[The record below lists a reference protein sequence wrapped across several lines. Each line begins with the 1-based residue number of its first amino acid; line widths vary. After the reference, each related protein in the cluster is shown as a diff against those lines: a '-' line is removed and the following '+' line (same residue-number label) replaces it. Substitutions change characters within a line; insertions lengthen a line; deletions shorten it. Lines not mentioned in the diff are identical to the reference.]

1 MATSKIDLAQLKD
14 LAARTGQDMEM
25 SYGTLF
31 LIAVMGVFYIAVSSV
46 GIKTFND
53 CDQVQNSQK
62 WKNLKM
68 FLSHT
73 MTAAIA
79 MILTLLLTKIVKSE
93 AAAFALLFGIFGL
106 IASSMT
112 LAMTNEC
119 SSTADKSARNFG
131 IVSLLGH
138 ILLLITSIYLM
149 MKRRGIKP
157 TIPGM
162 SRRNAPRNVMSS
174 YKQYPATA
182 QGGVEF

>member
-1 MATSKIDLAQLKD
+1 MVASKIDMQQLSN

-31 LIAVMGVFYIAVSSV
+31 LIVIMGVFYIAITSV
-46 GIKTFND
+46 GVKTFNE

-93 AAAFALLFGIFGL
+93 AAAFALLFGIFGV

-112 LAMTNEC
+112 LAMTREC

-131 IVSLLGH
+131 IVSLIGH
-138 ILLLITSIYLM
+138 ILLLILSVYLM
-149 MKRRGIKP
+149 MKRRGVTMPSLKRGSAQP
-157 TIPGM
+157 NM
-162 SRRNAPRNVMSS
+162 RMSS
-174 YKQYPATA
+174 YKPLPGPTDMK
-182 QGGVEF
+182 F

>member
-1 MATSKIDLAQLKD
+1 MVASKFDMQQLSN

-31 LIAVMGVFYIAVSSV
+31 LIAVMGVFYIAASSV

-62 WKNLKM
+62 WKNLKG

-73 MTAAIA
+73 MAAAIA
-79 MILTLLLTKIVKSE
+79 MILTLLVTKIVKSE

-131 IVSLLGH
+131 IVSLIGH
-138 ILLLITSIYLM
+138 ILLLILSIYLM
-149 MKRRGIKP
+149 MKRRGVTMPSLK
-157 TIPGM
+157 
-162 SRRNAPRNVMSS
+162 RRVRMSS
-174 YKQYPATA
+174 YRPLP
-182 QGGVEF
+182 GPMN